1 MKKPILIIG
10 DSPFLGEIE
19 DKLHYLLELYSSIGI
34 NNAIRKYNV
43 QTHIFQDIKFVA
55 LTNKYPEVKTVS
67 LYMYGDMIQKDNKDL
82 IDSYT
87 FNFKK
92 DTCTNLLRE
101 NKLAWCGFTHD
112 YAISYCITKG
122 YTDIILVGTADFT
135 GAQHYITS
143 EIFSPSEKLVEL
155 SKKFIEE
162 VCTQRANIYT
172 LNPNSSLKVPRVTI
186 DELLNMEKTFQK

>member
-19 DKLHYLLELYSSIGI
+19 NKLHYLLELYPSLGI
-34 NNAIRKYNV
+34 NNAIRRYNI
-43 QTHIFQDIKFVA
+43 QSHIFQDMKFVT
-55 LTNKYPEVKTVS
+55 LTNRYSEIKTVS
-67 LYMYGDMIQKDNKDL
+67 LFMYGDAIQKENKEL

-92 DTCTNLLRE
+92 DTCADLLKGSR
-101 NKLAWCGFTHD
+101 LAWCGFTHD

-122 YTDIILVGTADFT
+122 YTDIILAGTADFI
-135 GAQHYITS
+135 GKQHYITS
-143 EIFSPSEKLVEL
+143 EIFSPSEKLVRL

-162 VCTQRANIYT
+162 ICTQRANIYT
-172 LNPNSSLKVPRVTI
+172 LNPNSSLDIPKI
-186 DELLNMEKTFQK
+186 DIDSLLKIEINFQK